1 MTRANELSPDLHAAR
16 AGDRQAF
23 DRLVRP
29 LMGNLLALCRRLGA
43 SSAEELLQDG
53 LIRTHRGLGSF
64 RGDCSFRSWVVG
76 ILYRLSREPRRY
88 GGPRPLPGQVEL
100 SDLVPD
106 HLEGDP
112 VEKATTRDLLR
123 RVEEALERLPVRQR
137 TALHLRAVEGWGYAE
152 IARALET
159 SEGASRNA
167 VMDARRKLRQR
178 MGDLL

>member
-1 MTRANELSPDLHAAR
+1 
-16 AGDRQAF
+16 
-23 DRLVRP
+23 
-29 LMGNLLALCRRLGA
+29 
-43 SSAEELLQDG
+43 
-53 LIRTHRGLGSF
+53 
-64 RGDCSFRSWVVG
+64 
-76 ILYRLSREPRRY
+76 
-88 GGPRPLPGQVEL
+88 VEL